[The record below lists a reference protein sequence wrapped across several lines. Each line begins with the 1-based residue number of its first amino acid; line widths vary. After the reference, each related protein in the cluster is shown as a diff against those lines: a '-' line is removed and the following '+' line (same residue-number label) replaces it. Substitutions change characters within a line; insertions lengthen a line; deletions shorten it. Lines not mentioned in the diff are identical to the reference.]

1 MTQTT
6 GFGKGRPSKF
16 ELISTDNPLNAFL
29 NSEKSLDEAILD
41 AINSADWLGAEDEG
55 SALLAVH
62 LARQLVLQ
70 EQRTHQIA
78 PVLISL
84 LGNLG
89 LLYGTRQQSST
100 DSVDDFLQEL
110 RSNEVASN

>member
-6 GFGKGRPSKF
+6 GFGKGRPSKL

-89 LLYGTRQQSST
+89 LLYGTRQQSSS

>member
-16 ELISTDNPLNAFL
+16 ELVSTDNPLNAFL

-89 LLYGTRQQSST
+89 LLYGTRQQSSS

>member
-16 ELISTDNPLNAFL
+16 ELISRDNPLNAFL

-89 LLYGTRQQSST
+89 LLYGTRQQSSS

>member
-1 MTQTT
+1 M
-6 GFGKGRPSKF
+6 
-16 ELISTDNPLNAFL
+16 
-29 NSEKSLDEAILD
+29 
-41 AINSADWLGAEDEG
+41 
-55 SALLAVH
+55 
-62 LARQLVLQ
+62 Q
-70 EQRTHQIA
+70 ENRTHQIA

-100 DSVDDFLQEL
+100 DSVDDFLSEL

>member
-16 ELISTDNPLNAFL
+16 ELISTDNPLNSFL

-89 LLYGTRQQSST
+89 LLYGTRQQSSS